1 MFAILVCLNTNCKIN
16 QGAGENCNATPSS
29 FLMKKKHQKLNY
41 IICNLQFLPGLNT
54 PAAKVLATRKQIDVL
69 DSQMSYLD
77 TGKVAGSDETGKLHF
92 RIE

>member
-1 MFAILVCLNTNCKIN
+1 MKYFILHRKQKVGKI
-16 QGAGENCNATPSS
+16 
-29 FLMKKKHQKLNY
+29 
-41 IICNLQFLPGLNT
+41 ILQFVLLVGLNT

-77 TGKVAGSDETGKLHF
+77 TGKVEGSEETGKLQN